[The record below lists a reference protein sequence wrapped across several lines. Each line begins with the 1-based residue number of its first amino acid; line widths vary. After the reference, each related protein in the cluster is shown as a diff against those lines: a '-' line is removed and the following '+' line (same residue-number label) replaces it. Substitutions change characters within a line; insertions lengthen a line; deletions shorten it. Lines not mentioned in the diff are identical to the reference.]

1 MYAPKSTTSSSSSS
15 LSLSNV
21 YTACSSPAYNHRYND
36 SSSSSPS
43 SSPSLRIPSY
53 QVYTPPSQPC
63 IEKCRATGD
72 WKDAMMYILQIF
84 EIRSFVINRAEIDPV
99 IDAIASADNSTINKA
114 LASAD
119 MRTPLIQLC
128 TMLDSVD
135 LCSAFIARGANV
147 NARDKKG
154 YTALHAALKSIQMHH
169 RTKKRAMDEKD
180 DHPRLKE
187 TIAVACCLVQN
198 GADIFAEAWHGQTP
212 FHSLPDL
219 IYDGTQS
226 HKFRKRLIG
235 RIMSARR
242 IGLSKVVNK
251 TLMYAFIGCNT
262 AFGHKEEVAD
272 ASATTTTAQQHRLLL
287 PFLNEDVLWMIARH
301 LRADDDAQIAN
312 EKQRIEQIMS
322 LLDRAQNP

>member
-1 MYAPKSTTSSSSSS
+1 
-15 LSLSNV
+15 
-21 YTACSSPAYNHRYND
+21 
-36 SSSSSPS
+36 
-43 SSPSLRIPSY
+43 
-53 QVYTPPSQPC
+53 
-63 IEKCRATGD
+63 
-72 WKDAMMYILQIF
+72 MMYILQIF

-128 TMLDSVD
+128 AMLDNVD

-262 AFGHKEEVAD
+262 A
-272 ASATTTTAQQHRLLL
+272 ASFAATTTAQQQQPL
-287 PFLNEDVLWMIARH
+287 PLLNEDVLWMIARH